1 MTRTEQQR
9 LRKILEYK
17 KGYLDAMLWIQTE
30 QPYDDEI
37 ELKIDIVQHKINEL
51 ENKIKG
57 HDE

>member
-1 MTRTEQQR
+1 MTRTEQIR
-9 LRKILEYK
+9 LRRILEYN

-51 ENKIKG
+51 ENKLKN
-57 HDE
+57 DE